1 MNRAAIL
8 LCAVACVACGDDAMS
23 GPDAAIDSPEPR
35 AVHFAPQAMYVA
47 GGPFPT
53 EVVVRDLDGDG
64 FPDLAVVDNQSSN
77 FATLHNNGD
86 ATFAPAVAYDTA
98 IYPITIEVGDVDSD
112 GRPDVVTSNGMHFN
126 LGGGAFGGE
135 TSYGPPS
142 VAARLADLNAD
153 GKLDIVIMHP
163 GAATVT
169 VLLGIGGGA
178 FAAGVSYPT
187 PIYTAALMIADV
199 NKDGNQ
205 DVIVSVDGNTAT
217 PGHSIAVLL
226 GTGTGT
232 FGAFQE
238 TELVLRNPTY
248 FALGDLDGD
257 GKLDLVASSYRVAAF
272 VVSRGRGDGTFEAPR
287 MQTLS
292 AAWNP
297 VVIADINGDMAPD
310 VVLAHGR
317 SASVGVFLN
326 FGDGTLAP
334 ESTFMTGNE
343 PQFVTSSDINKDGLI
358 DLVVANRS
366 SGSISVLL
374 QQP

>member
-1 MNRAAIL
+1 MNRAAVL
-8 LCAVACVACGDDAMS
+8 LFAMACVACGDDATS
-23 GPDAAIDSPEPR
+23 GPDAAIDSAGPR
-35 AVHFAPQAMYVA
+35 AVQFAPHATYGA
-47 GGPFPT
+47 GGPGPI
-53 EVVVRDLDGDG
+53 EVVVGDLDGDG
-64 FPDLAVVDNQSSN
+64 FPDLAVVDNQISK
-77 FATLHNNGD
+77 FATLRNNGN
-86 ATFAPAVAYDTA
+86 ATFAPAVTYDTA
-98 IYPITIEVGDVDSD
+98 LYPITIEVGDVDSD
-112 GRPDVVTSNGMHFN
+112 GKPDVVTSNGMHFN

-135 TSYGPPS
+135 TSYGPPNI
-142 VAARLADLNAD
+142 AARLADLNAD

-163 GAATVT
+163 GAAAVT

-178 FAAGVSYPT
+178 FAAGVSYAT
-187 PIYTAALMIADV
+187 PIYTAALVIADV
-199 NKDGNQ
+199 NNDGNQ

-232 FGAFQE
+232 FGAFKE
-238 TELVLRNPTY
+238 TDLVITNPTS

-272 VVSRGRGDGTFEAPR
+272 VVSRGRGDGTFAAPR
-287 MQTLS
+287 MQTLPAS
-292 AAWNP
+292 WNP
-297 VVIADINGDMAPD
+297 VVITDLNGDMAPD

-326 FGDGTLAP
+326 LGDGTLAP
-334 ESTFMTGNE
+334 ESSFMTGNE
-343 PQFVTSSDINKDGLI
+343 PRFVTSSDINKDGLL